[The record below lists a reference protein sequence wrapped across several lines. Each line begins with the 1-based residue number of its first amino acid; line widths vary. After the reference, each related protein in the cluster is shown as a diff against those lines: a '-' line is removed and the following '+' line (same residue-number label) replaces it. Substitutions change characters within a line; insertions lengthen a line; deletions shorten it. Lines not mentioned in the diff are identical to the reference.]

1 MRAVRRDL
9 DRDAFDRAISEF
21 RFDDAARL
29 LEDVDPALSDELNQR
44 LERARGKA
52 EEAAQSLY
60 LQITRHGADEEYAEV
75 LALGRHPSTDDLL
88 ALLPKSGRRHAEA
101 YLGAATRWEAAKKR
115 TSQRRLA
122 ESHRALAEFDL
133 QLARGLAHRVEREFL
148 EDEEDLDRLILD
160 IESRAMELESLR
172 EAQRS
177 FPGGRTSPER
187 PSSTDKRPW
196 WRRWRS

>member
-1 MRAVRRDL
+1 MQRDL

-29 LEDVDPALSDELNQR
+29 LEEAEPAPADELVQQ

-52 EEAAQSLY
+52 EEAAQNLY
-60 LQITRHGADEEYAEV
+60 QQVTRHGADEEYAEV
-75 LALGRHPSTDDLL
+75 LAIKRHPSTDALL
-88 ALLPKSGRRHAEA
+88 ALLPTSGRRHAQA
-101 YLGAATRWEAAKKR
+101 YLGAAARWAAAKRR
-115 TSQRRLA
+115 TSERRLA
-122 ESHRALAEFDL
+122 EAHRALAEFDL

-160 IESRAMELESLR
+160 IETRAMELEPLR

-177 FPGGRTSPER
+177 FPGERRSSRGRSSAHR
-187 PSSTDKRPW
+187 PPW